1 MIRVLGTKRILM
13 LVFLIAINVALA
25 TSVYLFLIPQEVK
38 KRTELNQLRNK
49 VAGVRGDINR
59 MLVEFDQLALQQ
71 NRYEKL
77 KERGFFYN
85 QDRRQAQIVLESIQ
99 KQAGV
104 VAAVANIQ
112 AGASEDNAEAQ
123 KAEYKILSS
132 PMKIHVE
139 AIDPVDIYRYV
150 YLLDNFFPGHIM
162 IQDVRMERTGEVT
175 GPVLRGIASGSNPV
189 LVQADLNITWR
200 TMVPQSEVI
209 DKTNPTGTNP

>member
-1 MIRVLGTKRILM
+1 MIKVLGAKRIMM
-13 LVFLIAINVALA
+13 LFILVAVNVVLA
-25 TSVYLFLIPQEVK
+25 ATVYLFLIPQEVT
-38 KRTELNQLRNK
+38 KRNELNVLRNK
-49 VAGVRGDINR
+49 TAGVRGDIDR

-112 AGASEDNAEAQ
+112 AGISEDNPEAQ
-123 KAEYKILSS
+123 KAEYKVLRS
-132 PMKIHVE
+132 PMKIHIE
-139 AIDPVDIYRYV
+139 AFDPVDIYRYV

-162 IQDVRMERTGEVT
+162 IEDIRIERTGEVT

-189 LVQADLNITWR
+189 LVQADLNVTWR
-200 TMVPQSEVI
+200 TMVPASEILDKAVI
-209 DKTNPTGTNP
+209 PGALQ